1 MLTARV
7 PRVVTQAGANRD
19 SSGDSHEKKEA
30 KEASKLKLKAAGA
43 QKSCMRVCRARAT
56 CSGARC

>member
-30 KEASKLKLKAAGA
+30 KEASKLKLKKAGA
-43 QKSCMRVCRARAT
+43 RKPKELHASLPRA
-56 CSGARC
+56 CHV